1 MSNNINSNK
10 IIILSGATATGKTK
24 TSIQIALELE
34 KKLNKKV
41 AIVNFDSTLFYNELN
56 IGTAKPTEKEM
67 QGVPHYLINIRPALT
82 PINAFEF
89 SEIATLQIEKLLKLN
104 HIILLVGGSAFYI
117 RALIKGMY
125 SENTNPDNH
134 KIKDEIN
141 KIYKVD
147 GITPLR
153 NFLQQFDYESFTTLH
168 ENDHYRIIRAVE
180 FFKLHN
186 KKISEE
192 KHQLNEL
199 EPYNLLK
206 SPYNHWE
213 ILHCHLEIPKDIHW
227 EIIEKRAKQMV
238 NDGLIQEVENL
249 LKSGFTGQEKTLQ
262 LIGYKETLEYIQ
274 SEQTLDECIEKIFIS
289 TRQLAKA
296 QRTFFNKM
304 KSKTSYNPIN
314 TSNKLI
320 NDIINFV
327 NS

>member
-304 KSKTSYNPIN
+304 KSKTCYNPIN

>member
-1 MSNNINSNK
+1 MSSNIKSNK

-24 TSIQIALELE
+24 TSIQIALDLE
-34 KKLNKKV
+34 KKINKEV

-56 IGTAKPTEKEM
+56 IGTAKPTKEEM
-67 QGVPHYLINIRPALT
+67 QGVPHYLINIRPAT
-82 PINAFEF
+82 KPINAYEF
-89 SEIATLQIEKLLKLN
+89 SEIATLQIEKLLKSN
-104 HIILLVGGSAFYI
+104 KIILLVGGSAFYI

-125 SENTNPDNH
+125 SENTNPFHQD
-134 KIKDEIN
+134 IRDEIN
-141 KIYKVD
+141 ETYKVE
-147 GITPLR
+147 GIAPLR
-153 NFLQQFDYESFTTLH
+153 NFLQKFDHASFTNLH
-168 ENDHYRIIRAVE
+168 QNDHYRIMRAVE

-192 KHQLNEL
+192 KHQFNEL

-206 SPYNHWE
+206 SLYNHWE

-227 EIIEKRAKQMV
+227 EIMKRRTKQMV
-238 NDGLIQEVENL
+238 NDGLIEEVQNL
-249 LKSGFTGQEKTLQ
+249 LKSGFSGQEKTLK
-262 LIGYKETLEYIQ
+262 LIGYKETLEYFQ
-274 SEQTLDECIEKIFIS
+274 SEQSLDEYIEKIFIS

-304 KSKTSYNPIN
+304 KNKTSYNPIN
-314 TSNKLI
+314 NSDKLI

>member
-1 MSNNINSNK
+1 MSSNINSNK

-24 TSIQIALELE
+24 TSIQIALDLE
-34 KKLNKKV
+34 KKINKKV

-56 IGTAKPTEKEM
+56 IGTAKPTEKEI

-89 SEIATLQIEKLLKLN
+89 SEIAVLQIEKLLKLN
-104 HIILLVGGSAFYI
+104 HVILLVGGSAFYI

-125 SENTNPDNH
+125 SENTNPDKH
-134 KIKDEIN
+134 KVKDEIN
-141 KIYKVD
+141 KSYKED

-153 NFLQQFDYESFTTLH
+153 DFLKQFDYESFNSLH

-192 KHQLNEL
+192 KYQLNEL

-227 EIIEKRAKQMV
+227 EIMEKRAKQMV
-238 NDGLIQEVENL
+238 NDGLIKEVKNL

-274 SEQTLDECIEKIFIS
+274 SEQTLDEYIEKIFIS

-304 KSKTSYNPIN
+304 KNKTNYNPIN
-314 TSNKLI
+314 NSDKLI